1 LREICKTIP
10 TRELGRIEGAG
21 HRGLSGWEPPAQTE
35 HHPAHVARL
44 PGGRATLRVSRSG
57 RGSPPLKWISGGR
70 VQVAPAG
77 SRETPLPPLT
87 SLPGSPGEACAKP
100 PAGSQ
105 CDSVTGGRSRPRAN
119 RRNRRGHI
127 PCAPGATA
135 QGRRRERLLYALC
148 GHRPTRGGRGQY
160 RRKRTS
166 TCGGGRGYHPPAGDR
181 VVWVPR
187 GRPRPILLKR
197 SLADSGVVN
206 LAKKWPNCLRI
217 REIQRGT
224 SRKTVPDFAYG
235 LVSISGSRFRSFSAE
250 SAKSGHRWNVRCPAT
265 GNGRDRSLGCHIR
278 HSGGVA
284 DSLWAALRACP
295 NRLRPPARGRS
306 PGAAARP
313 GRG

>member
-1 LREICKTIP
+1 MHLSCGRIPHGFRAVTMLRNSGCAKSARRFH

-21 HRGLSGWEPPAQTE
+21 HRGLSGWEHPAQTD

-44 PGGRATLRVSRSG
+44 PGGRATFRVSRSG

-135 QGRRRERLLYALC
+135 QGRRRERLFDALC
-148 GHRPTRGGRGQY
+148 G
-160 RRKRTS
+160 
-166 TCGGGRGYHPPAGDR
+166 
-181 VVWVPR
+181 
-187 GRPRPILLKR
+187 L
-197 SLADSGVVN
+197 
-206 LAKKWPNCLRI
+206 
-217 REIQRGT
+217 
-224 SRKTVPDFAYG
+224 
-235 LVSISGSRFRSFSAE
+235 
-250 SAKSGHRWNVRCPAT
+250 
-265 GNGRDRSLGCHIR
+265 
-278 HSGGVA
+278 
-284 DSLWAALRACP
+284 
-295 NRLRPPARGRS
+295 RGRS
-306 PGAAARP
+306 RQRSTHSGSCRCPLRSAVTETRAQRTVTASQRADLTPSGQRSARLK
-313 GRG
+313 RALFCSFR